1 MKLSIVIALTSPT
14 FSSSFSIYEGRHSSH
29 IGLNVASLKNSQSE
43 QGKNG
48 STIDKELGSLGISDD
63 ASISKLHSIVDDGAG
78 HINSELARSIWNW
91 ENTHFQSTNNDPYP
105 AKRLKYSTRDG
116 LRMIEQIA
124 RSMDDGERYAD
135 LVQEGVVALMGCTVV
150 WDDAHSDAPGA
161 HVKIDKNL
169 TFEAYA
175 RLKIEEAMI
184 QAMKKSSDSGR
195 KNERLGI
202 NIDILKKRGKEQ
214 AERAMDATSTASEPG
229 EPSSRLVQN
238 LSEALNEANPTPD
251 EIALS
256 EMIRHDIS
264 EFLTRY
270 LTEKELKIIRLRFG
284 LNTESEAGSSPIG
297 MTNDA
302 IAKTMKMNE
311 DDIIA
316 IQMEAL
322 NKLRNNFENDNIGA
336 YIDEDFAEEVS
347 L

>member
-1 MKLSIVIALTSPT
+1 MKLSIVLAITSPT
-14 FSSSFSIYEGRHSSH
+14 ACSSFSIYQGMHLSH
-29 IGLNVASLKNSQSE
+29 TRLNVASLKKSQSE
-43 QGKNG
+43 QGHRG
-48 STIDKELGSLGISDD
+48 STIDQELGSLGNGDDVNISN
-63 ASISKLHSIVDDGAG
+63 LHSILDDGAG

-91 ENTHFQSTNNDPYP
+91 ENTHFQSKNNDPYP

-116 LRMIEQIA
+116 LRMIDQIA
-124 RSMDDGERYAD
+124 KSMDDGERYAD

-161 HVKIDKNL
+161 HVKIDDNL
-169 TFEAYA
+169 SFEDYA
-175 RLKIEEAMI
+175 RLKIEEAMV
-184 QAMKKSSDSGR
+184 QAMTKSSDSGR

-214 AERAMDATSTASEPG
+214 AKRAMDDTSSASEPD

-238 LSEALNEANPTPD
+238 LSEALNDANPTPD

-270 LTEKELKIIRLRFG
+270 LTDKELKIIRLRFG
-284 LNTESEAGSSPIG
+284 LDSGSEAGSSPIG
-297 MTNDA
+297 MTNSA
-302 IAKTMKMNE
+302 IAKALNMKE
-311 DDIIA
+311 DDVIA

-336 YIDEDFAEEVS
+336 YIDDDFAEEVS